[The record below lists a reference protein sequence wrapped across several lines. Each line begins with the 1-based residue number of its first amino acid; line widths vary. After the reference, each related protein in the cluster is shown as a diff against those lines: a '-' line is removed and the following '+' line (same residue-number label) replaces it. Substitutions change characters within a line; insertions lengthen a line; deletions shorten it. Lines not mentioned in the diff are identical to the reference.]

1 MRRIFLA
8 AIFFF
13 TYIANIFPQEEP
25 RLKELKDNF
34 QKKYFSVGFLF
45 QFVGSFQSEAVTQA
59 NGFKVANL
67 RLRISGE
74 LDEKYGYQVWT
85 NFAPVAKLLDAKMY
99 YKFSNGVTI
108 SFGQFKAPF
117 STEYLI
123 SESDIDFV
131 SRSQAASK
139 LSLGRQTGVQVNGEL
154 ANSIYKYVVG
164 VFNGNGIN
172 TTNNNKHLMYVGRFI
187 FNPINEKNS
196 SLTIALNAGS
206 VKNTVA
212 AGQIETQNVFG
223 GDFRW
228 TMNQLF
234 ISSEFISSQHDF
246 TGATT
251 TNNGFH
257 VTGGYRVKQN
267 MQALLRYDSYKSGAV
282 GAVAENYFVLGYNVW
297 PTSAAAFQLN
307 YIINTD
313 NSELKY
319 HQVLVNGQLAF

>member
-1 MRRIFLA
+1 MRANFL
-8 AIFFF
+8 F
-13 TYIANIFPQEEP
+13 TIVFIACIANIFPQEEP

-45 QFVGSFQSEAVTQA
+45 QFVGSFKSEAVSEA

-67 RLRISGE
+67 RLRVSGE
-74 LDEKYGYQVWT
+74 LDEKYGYLVWT
-85 NFAPVAKLLDAKMY
+85 NFAPSPKLLDAKMY
-99 YKFSNGVTI
+99 YKFDGGITI
-108 SFGQFKAPF
+108 TFGQFKAPF

-123 SESDIDFV
+123 SESDIDFIN
-131 SRSQAASK
+131 RSQAASN
-139 LSLGRQTGVQVNGEL
+139 LSLGRQIGVQLNGEL
-154 ANSIYKYVVG
+154 ANSSYKYVVG
-164 VFNGNGIN
+164 VFNGNGVN

-187 FNPINEKNS
+187 FNPIDEKNS
-196 SLTIALNAGS
+196 SLAIALNAGS

-234 ISSEFISSQHDF
+234 VSSEFISSQHDLL
-246 TGATT
+246 GAAT

-267 MQALLRYDSYKSGAV
+267 MQVLLRYDTYKSGAA
-282 GAVAENYFVLGYNVW
+282 GATAENYFVLGYNVW
-297 PTSAAAFQLN
+297 PTGATAFQLN
-307 YIINTD
+307 YIIDTNS
-313 NSELKY
+313 SELKY
-319 HQVLVNGQLAF
+319 HQILVNGQLAF